1 MIAIQKFWAPFSRVK
16 RSGPSEHATRR
27 RRVSRAF
34 AVPLLFI
41 GVVSA
46 CAPVHRERVAVQPQ
60 LKSVSDT
67 GEVKPATAD
76 PVFAPTDYLINPG
89 DVIDI
94 KFIQR
99 PAYSDTFAVRPDG
112 KISLPWLGS
121 VPVAGRTADD
131 VQGFLTAEY
140 AQLPLQAPPPAQR
153 RYLLSVDDVLDV
165 RFPFSQEFNSE
176 VVVRPD
182 GRISLPLVKSVIVE
196 RKTPEQV
203 EAELT
208 ARYRKLMEDPEL
220 VVMVKEHSSNI
231 YEYNGELRP
240 VPTPGLSEVA
250 VKIRETVPLRIYVG
264 GEVPAPGLQP
274 YRGTVTA
281 LQAIMTAGGTLQT
294 GDMRSV
300 VILRRGADE
309 TALYIVRN
317 LQVDLN
323 GEGTNDIVLSP
334 FDVVVVPRSTIAKV
348 GDALDMYIYRLV
360 RPLANS
366 SVGFFFTKQIGTQ
379 SVDQN
384 TRLVE

>member
-1 MIAIQKFWAPFSRVK
+1 MAAIPQFRTPF
-16 RSGPSEHATRR
+16 AN
-27 RRVSRAF
+27 
-34 AVPLLFI
+34 
-41 GVVSA
+41 VVSGGA
-46 CAPVHRERVAVQPQ
+46 SQERKRRCHALRAVAASLFVVSLLASCAPVHRERVAVQPQ
-60 LKSVSDT
+60 VKAVSDT
-67 GEVKPATAD
+67 GEVKPATSD

-112 KISLPWLGS
+112 KISVPWLGS
-121 VPVAGRTADD
+121 VTVAGRTADD
-131 VQGFLTAEY
+131 VQGFLSTQY

-208 ARYRKLMEDPEL
+208 TRYRKLMEDPEL
-220 VVMVKEHSSNI
+220 VVMVKEHSSNT
-231 YEYNGELRP
+231 YEYKGELRP
-240 VPTPGLSEVA
+240 VATPGLSEIA

-309 TALYIVRN
+309 TALFIVRN

-323 GEGTNDIVLSP
+323 GEGTNDIVLRP

-366 SVGFFFTKQIGTQ
+366 SIGFFFTRQIGTQ

-384 TRLVE
+384 TRIVE